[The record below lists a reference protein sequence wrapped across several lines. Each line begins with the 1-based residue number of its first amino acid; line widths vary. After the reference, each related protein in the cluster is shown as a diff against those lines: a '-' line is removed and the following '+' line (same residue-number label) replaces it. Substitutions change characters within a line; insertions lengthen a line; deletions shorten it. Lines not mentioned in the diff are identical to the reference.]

1 MGTLEIRIG
10 HAEGTPLQQG
20 VKDMGQVS
28 GVESNDSYTVVIF
41 RGSTAKPLRFSFPR
55 KFVRKILILAAIV
68 LAADILVISHYVVRT
83 GEVWELSAFRSEA
96 LSARQQTAAFST
108 AVDDLKKRL
117 TSMKEVNQRLRVM
130 LGIEMPKTGDQLN
143 GRGGEETPLP
153 EGSTVNSPDKLI
165 RGGAVLQP
173 ASAVDGL
180 IELNTSKS
188 TDLDEQ
194 ELVAAVR
201 DGIVWLAKEADVQE
215 QTLQEL
221 ALAAEQKSSRWAAT
235 PSIWPV
241 KGWVTS
247 GFGPRVSPFTEKP
260 AWHDGLDIGAAAN
273 APVQAPAQGR
283 VTSVGFDSKLG
294 NVVKLDHGF
303 GIETLY
309 GHLAKALVKEGQ
321 RVKRGDVVGLVGSTG
336 LATGP
341 HLHYM
346 VKVNGQTFDPSKY
359 ILD

>member
-1 MGTLEIRIG
+1 
-10 HAEGTPLQQG
+10 
-20 VKDMGQVS
+20 MGQMTGAENS
-28 GVESNDSYTVVIF
+28 DSYTVVIF

-55 KFVRKILILAAIV
+55 KFVRKLLIVCGLFIIADLLV
-68 LAADILVISHYVVRT
+68 LSHYVIRT

-96 LSARQQTAAFST
+96 MSARQQTAAFST
-108 AVDDLKKRL
+108 AIDDLKKRL
-117 TSMKEVNQRLRVM
+117 SSMKEVNQRLRVM
-130 LGIEMPKTGDQLN
+130 LGIETPKTGDVAN
-143 GRGGEETPLP
+143 GRGGEDVPLP
-153 EGSTVNSPDKLI
+153 DGNSVSPAASPKGNAGFQLSDADET
-165 RGGAVLQP
+165 GA
-173 ASAVDGL
+173 
-180 IELNTSKS
+180 LNQAKNLAAQSE
-188 TDLDEQ
+188 LDEH
-194 ELVAAVR
+194 ELLAVVKQ
-201 DGIVWLAKEADVQE
+201 GIDWLSREASVQE
-215 QTLQEL
+215 QALQEL
-221 ALAAEQKSSRWAAT
+221 SLAAEQKSSRWAAT

-241 KGWVTS
+241 RGWVTS

-283 VTSVGFDSKLG
+283 VTTVAFDSKLG
-294 NVVKLDHGF
+294 NLVKLDHGF

-346 VKVNGQTFDPSKY
+346 VKVNGQTFDPTKY

>member
-1 MGTLEIRIG
+1 MGKLGRVHHRSVEV
-10 HAEGTPLQQG
+10 PLGQG
-20 VKDMGQVS
+20 VKDMGQVN
-28 GVESNDSYTVVIF
+28 GVESNESYTVVIF

-55 KFVRKILILAAIV
+55 KFVRKVLIVGAILLV
-68 LAADILVISHYVVRT
+68 ADLLVISHYVVRT
-83 GEVWELSAFRSEA
+83 GEVWELSAFRAEA
-96 LSARQQTAAFST
+96 LSARQQTVAFST
-108 AVDDLKKRL
+108 AVDDLRKRL

-130 LGIEMPKTGDQLN
+130 LGIETPKTGDQFN

-153 EGSTVNSPDKLI
+153 EGSTLLQTDKSPKTEA
-165 RGGAVLQP
+165 GAPLTTAEGINEQL
-173 ASAVDGL
+173 SLLG
-180 IELNTSKS
+180 SK
-188 TDLDEQ
+188 DLEEQ

-201 DGIVWLAKEADVQE
+201 ESIAWLAKEADTQE
-215 QTLQEL
+215 QSLQQL
-221 ALAAEQKSSRWAAT
+221 SQVAEQRSTRWAAT

-283 VTSVGFDSKLG
+283 VTSVGFDPKLG
-294 NVVKLDHGF
+294 NVVKLDHGY

-321 RVKRGDVVGLVGSTG
+321 RVKRGDVVGLVGSSG

-346 VKVNGQTFDPSKY
+346 VKVNGQTFDPTKY

>member
-1 MGTLEIRIG
+1 MAQATG
-10 HAEGTPLQQG
+10 AEN
-20 VKDMGQVS
+20 S
-28 GVESNDSYTVVIF
+28 DSYTVVIF

-55 KFVRKILILAAIV
+55 KFVRKLLIVCGIFIIADLLV
-68 LAADILVISHYVVRT
+68 LSHYVIRT

-96 LSARQQTAAFST
+96 MSARQQTAAFSN
-108 AVDDLKKRL
+108 AIDDLKKRL
-117 TSMKEVNQRLRVM
+117 SSMKEVNQRLRVM
-130 LGIEMPKTGDQLN
+130 LGIETPKTGDTVN
-143 GRGGEETPLP
+143 GRGGEDGPLP
-153 EGSTVNSPDKLI
+153 DGNAVSPSASPKHDASLQLSDADKTGVLNPA
-165 RGGAVLQP
+165 RSLADQAELDEHELLAVVKQGIDWLSRE
-173 ASAVDGL
+173 ASA
-180 IELNTSKS
+180 
-188 TDLDEQ
+188 Q
-194 ELVAAVR
+194 EHA
-201 DGIVWLAKEADVQE
+201 
-215 QTLQEL
+215 LQEL
-221 ALAAEQKSSRWAAT
+221 SLAAEQKSSRWAAT

-241 KGWVTS
+241 RGWVTS

-260 AWHDGLDIGAAAN
+260 AWHDGLDIGASAN

-283 VTSVGFDSKLG
+283 VTTVGFDSKLG
-294 NVVKLDHGF
+294 NLVKLDHGF

-346 VKVNGQTFDPSKY
+346 VKVNGQTFDPTKY